1 MQNPDLLILD
11 EATSPLDSHSELLMQ
26 QLIEHFER
34 QHMVLV
40 IAHRLSTI
48 VNADMNCVMEA
59 GRIME
64 LGNHQQL
71 LAKGA
76 RSASLWRQRVRQ
88 SEALAEPV
96 A

>member
-1 MQNPDLLILD
+1 MRPP
-11 EATSPLDSHSELLMQ
+11 TPDSHSERLVQ
-26 QLIEHFER
+26 HPIEHCER
-34 QHMVLV
+34 QHTVLV
-40 IAHRLSTI
+40 IANRLSTV

-59 GRIME
+59 GRIVE

-76 RSASLWRQRVRQ
+76 LYADLWRQRVRQ